1 MSFSGCWKRIRKTG
15 SELLFPKIPVC
26 AVCGRDIREGV
37 LCAACR
43 PGVEQAKILRAERL
57 ASLPLYSCYRYEGG
71 VRSMLLGFKM
81 RGKPWLAGELAR
93 QMAEFLL
100 SRGERF
106 SLVTFVPLSKKR
118 ELLRGY
124 NQAELLAREIGARM
138 GAPVL
143 PLLTRVRKTKVQS
156 RLSAEQRV
164 KNLEGAFGMLPGT
177 AELSGSRVLLVDDIA
192 TTGTTLTECA
202 KPLCAA
208 GASVV
213 AAVFARA

>member
-1 MSFSGCWKRIRKTG
+1 
-15 SELLFPKIPVC
+15 
-26 AVCGRDIREGV
+26 
-37 LCAACR
+37 
-43 PGVEQAKILRAERL
+43 
-57 ASLPLYSCYRYEGG
+57 
-71 VRSMLLGFKM
+71 MLLNFKM
-81 RGKPWLAGELAR
+81 RGEPWLAGELGR

-100 SRGERF
+100 SGREFFSRHVCAALKSASCCAGITRRSCWPGKSGRGWA
-106 SLVTFVPLSKKR
+106 P
-118 ELLRGY
+118 
-124 NQAELLAREIGARM
+124 
-138 GAPVL
+138 PVL